1 MCKSLSSSGWKAV
14 TSWLPCLAATIWP
27 STEAKDAHVVL
38 HAFYIGRTDERGRE
52 TGAHLRHVEGGVEA
66 TQLSSIGVA
75 ARADIHRGEAWV
87 LLAIHL
93 LGQQDQSGTGAE
105 DGQSAG
111 NGFADG
117 LEQLGSWSNFSIVV
131 DSPPG
136 MTQAVLGLVPVG
148 ELAHLKTFSA
158 QLLEHSLVLDECSL
172 QG

>member
-1 MCKSLSSSGWKAV
+1 M
-14 TSWLPCLAATIWP
+14 
-27 STEAKDAHVVL
+27 
-38 HAFYIGRTDERGRE
+38 
-52 TGAHLRHVEGGVEA
+52 EA

-75 ARADIHRGEAWV
+75 ARADIHRGEAWE

-105 DGQSAG
+105 DGQSAS

-117 LEQLGSWSNFSIVV
+117 LEQLQVV
-131 DSPPG
+131 EQLQHRRRLATRDD
-136 MTQAVLGLVPVG
+136 QAVLGLVPVG

>member
-1 MCKSLSSSGWKAV
+1 MAIDGGQ
-14 TSWLPCLAATIWP
+14 
-27 STEAKDAHVVL
+27 DAHVVL

-75 ARADIHRGEAWV
+75 ARADIHRGEAWE

-93 LGQQDQSGTGAE
+93 LGQQDQSGTGTE

-117 LEQLGSWSNFSIVV
+117 LEQLQVMEQLQHRRRFATRDNQ
-131 DSPPG
+131 
-136 MTQAVLGLVPVG
+136 TVLGLVPVG